1 MEPTTRR
8 AGPLR
13 RVGAFFVRH
22 ARGLAVV
29 TACLTFLLI
38 LLGEYTAATG
48 AGATCNNTYPGCAG
62 QLSPVGLS
70 DPQFVEWF
78 HRLVAMSTGYVILGS
93 ALATWWDHRRSRT
106 GRAAW
111 LAVLLLPFQVFLG
124 GFTVTLAGALPNG
137 YELPVQLSHFSN
149 AYAIF
154 LALVASL
161 VWLDV
166 ADGVGAT
173 PKRLR
178 RVAALGLVAV
188 LAQGVF
194 ARGAFLVFWPR
205 VQTAYHLLAL
215 LEIAGFLAL
224 VLWGREL
231 GETDVVGV
239 GAVGLV
245 VTLVNAYLVIGV
257 VPITASV
264 ETITYVLLVVQF
276 VCFAALTWLA
286 TRARAARPASPAGSE
301 SGRA

>member
-1 MEPTTRR
+1 MERKTQR

-22 ARGLAVV
+22 ARALAVA
-29 TACLTFLLI
+29 TACLTLLLI
-38 LLGEYTAATG
+38 LLGEYTAASG

-62 QLSPVGLS
+62 HLSPIGLS
-70 DPQFVEWF
+70 APQFIEWF
-78 HRLVAMSTGYVILGS
+78 HRLVAMTTGYVILGN

-124 GFTVTLAGALPNG
+124 GFTVTLGGALPDG

-161 VWLDV
+161 VWLDI

-173 PKRLR
+173 QKRLR

-188 LAQGVF
+188 VFQGVF
-194 ARGAFLVFWPR
+194 ARGVFFTFWPR
-205 VQTAYHLLAL
+205 VQTTYHLLAL
-215 LEIAGFLAL
+215 LEISGFLAL

-264 ETITYVLLVVQF
+264 ETIAYVLLIVQF

-286 TRARAARPASPAGSE
+286 TRTQVARPESPTGS
-301 SGRA
+301 